1 MLNQKDYES
10 YRREMLEIADKFY
23 RSQGGEGVPETEPK
37 MEERPFMKA

>member
-23 RSQGGEGVPETEPK
+23 RSQGGEVLPQAEPK
-37 MEERPFMKA
+37 MEERTFMKA